1 MAGIETEFLAG
12 RLGKSEYERLKFA
25 CSREIS
31 EFQMYFRIR
40 SLPPF
45 LAWMRLAHRHLQQT
59 VPAHVAESFLA
70 VFDTTGVKDAFRVT
84 YFYRS
89 PRQFRAVLMAL
100 LRGLEKIPL

>member
-1 MAGIETEFLAG
+1 LF
-12 RLGKSEYERLKFA
+12 RKS
-25 CSREIS
+25 
-31 EFQMYFRIR
+31 R
-40 SLPPF
+40 SKLP
-45 LAWMRLAHRHLQQT
+45 
-59 VPAHVAESFLA
+59 LA